1 MCFIICFKHVLGCGD
16 VDYSHFDGLSVV
28 SRHYFGQ
35 TVSSKDSKQ
44 LDSVM

>member
-16 VDYSHFDGLSVV
+16 VDYNHFDGLSVV

-35 TVSSKDSKQ
+35 TVSYKDSKQ
-44 LDSVM
+44 LHFVM